1 MLQKFSY
8 FVCVHAQR
16 FYRYNFSP
24 VKQHKNHFRHNT
36 INIAVVSP
44 VLYRTILCNSCNPIN
59 CGPPGFSAHGNS
71 PGENTEVGSHALL
84 QGIFPTQGS
93 NPDIPH
99 CRLTTQL
106 PHKIWIY
113 DFKISFPF
121 SKLPFH
127 FDYGFL
133 DMQKV
138 LSLMQSPLFIF
149 SFVFIWNQIHKTS
162 LNPMSIC
169 TLSTFYSK
177 QFMAQ
182 VLYSG
187 LQLILS

>member
-1 MLQKFSY
+1 MLDIVQSIQLELHLC
-8 FVCVHAQR
+8 CVAQC
-16 FYRYNFSP
+16 Y
-24 VKQHKNHFRHNT
+24 T
-36 INIAVVSP
+36 
-44 VLYRTILCNSCNPIN
+44 TLCNPMN
-59 CGPPGFSAHGNS
+59 CGSSVHGNS
-71 PGENTEVGSHALL
+71 PGKNTGVGCPALL

-93 NPDIPH
+93 IPDILH

-133 DMQKV
+133 GMQL

-162 LNPMSIC
+162 LNPMS
-169 TLSTFYSK
+169 
-177 QFMAQ
+177 M
-182 VLYSG
+182 
-187 LQLILS
+187 